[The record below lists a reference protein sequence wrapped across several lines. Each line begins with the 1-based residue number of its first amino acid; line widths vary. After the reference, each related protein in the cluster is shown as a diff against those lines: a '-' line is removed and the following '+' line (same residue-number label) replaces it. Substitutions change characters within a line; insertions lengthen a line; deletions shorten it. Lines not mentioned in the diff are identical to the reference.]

1 MLHAVIFDMDDTLI
15 DWSEHDAD
23 WTELRREYLRP
34 VVEHLL
40 EQGWALPPLDV
51 VVTVYS
57 DINRMAWESS
67 TPPEWIAPRQYEV
80 LRRTLAELDLNVE
93 QLDLIHLQ
101 HLFAWG
107 PMPGVRVFPDTF
119 DVLDTIRAC
128 GVQIGLMTN
137 SSSPMWMRDR
147 ELEAMGLLQYLDVRL
162 TAGDVGHLK
171 PHRRAFE
178 AVLDQ
183 LDTQPEDAVFVGDRQ
198 HDDIVGAQQ
207 VGMRA
212 VWVKRG
218 TESAVED
225 IKPDATIEALSEL
238 PPRLDEWFPGWRYP
252 VKGATSS

>member
-1 MLHAVIFDMDDTLI
+1 MLRAVIFDMDDTLI
-15 DWSEHDAD
+15 DWSEHNTD
-23 WTELRREYLRP
+23 WTDLRREHLRP

-40 EQGWALPPLDV
+40 ELGCELPPLDNV
-51 VVTVYS
+51 VMVYS
-57 DINRMAWESS
+57 DINRAAWESS
-67 TPPEWIAPRQYEV
+67 APPEWIAPRQIEV
-80 LRRTLAELDLNVE
+80 LRRTLEQLNLDVGRLDLG
-93 QLDLIHLQ
+93 HLQ
-101 HLFAWG
+101 RLFAWG

-119 DVLDTIRAC
+119 EVLDTIRAC
-128 GVQIGLMTN
+128 GVQVGLMTN

-178 AVLDQ
+178 AVLDR
-183 LDTQPEDAVFVGDRQ
+183 LGAQPGEAVFVGDRQ

-212 VWVKRG
+212 VWVQRG
-218 TESAVED
+218 NESVVD
-225 IKPDATIEALSEL
+225 GITPDATIEALGEL

-252 VKGATSS
+252 TKGPAAL